1 VEEIGAIAGDLA
13 AVRPELTSM
22 RLAAPRLSIPHDTV
36 ARTDPVATVAR
47 GSLEIEPTL
56 THTIS
61 QVQKQ

>member
-1 VEEIGAIAGDLA
+1 
-13 AVRPELTSM
+13 M